1 MTEQDNE
8 QNETVSELE
17 QIRAALKNANTES
30 ATHRHAVKD
39 LEQQVAALSEATER
53 FKSQAMNTQISS
65 LLERNGINNPK
76 VANLFDREKVELD
89 DEGKLVGAEEQ
100 IEQIRS
106 EFPELFTT
114 QQPKVPNVNAADQ
127 LAIKRQITSAEK
139 LLKLKER

>member
-17 QIRAALKNANTES
+17 QIRAALKNANSES

-39 LEQQVAALSEATER
+39 LEQQVAALSKATER

-76 VANLFDREKVELD
+76 VANLVDREKVTLD
-89 DEGKLVGAEEQ
+89 DEGKLVGADEQ

-114 QQPKVPNVNAADQ
+114 QKPKVPNVNAADQ
-127 LAIKRQITSAEK
+127 LAMKRPMTSAEK
-139 LLKLKER
+139 LLKLNE

>member
-8 QNETVSELE
+8 QNETENELE
-17 QIRAALKNANTES
+17 QIRAALKNANSES

-39 LEQQVAALSEATER
+39 LEQQIAALSEATER

-76 VANLFDREKVELD
+76 VANLFDRDRVELD

-100 IEQIRS
+100 IEQIRT
-106 EFPELFTT
+106 EFPELFTS
-114 QQPKVPNVNAADQ
+114 QQQKIPNVNAADQ
-127 LAIKRQITSAEK
+127 QAMKRPITSAEK
-139 LLKLKER
+139 LLKLSDR